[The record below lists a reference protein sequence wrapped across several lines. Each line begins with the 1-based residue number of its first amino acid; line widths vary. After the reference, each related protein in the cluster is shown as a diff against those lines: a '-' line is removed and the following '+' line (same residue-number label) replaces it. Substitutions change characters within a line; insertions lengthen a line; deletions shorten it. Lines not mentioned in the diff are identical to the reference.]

1 MRVGQDPADHEHPYG
16 FVEGTWQSM
25 LRILDPGV
33 MAGDNGWQ
41 LRLKFTSAR

>member
-1 MRVGQDPADHEHPYG
+1 MRVGQDPAYHEHPYG

-25 LRILDPGV
+25 LRTLDPGV

>member
-33 MAGDNGWQ
+33 MADDNGWQ
-41 LRLKFTSAR
+41 LRLKYSSAR